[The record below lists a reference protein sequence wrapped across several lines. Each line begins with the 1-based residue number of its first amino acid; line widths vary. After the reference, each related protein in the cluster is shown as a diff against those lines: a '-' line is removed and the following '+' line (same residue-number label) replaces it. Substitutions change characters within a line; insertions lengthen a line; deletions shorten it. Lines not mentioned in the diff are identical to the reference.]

1 MRLLACGA
9 FEMYRNDRLVAR
21 IGTNEIEE
29 DVEDE
34 TGFACRGQKLRS
46 PLCDL
51 RLRRSGRRSDRRESP
66 SLKPDENPAAN
77 RVG

>member
-1 MRLLACGA
+1 MRLLAGGA

-21 IGTNEIEE
+21 IGTNGVEE

-46 PLCDL
+46 CARPADSQRAAKTSQ
-51 RLRRSGRRSDRRESP
+51 RL
-66 SLKPDENPAAN
+66 
-77 RVG
+77 